1 MLRFGSRPL
10 TDLCY
15 LPLWIFLE
23 LCAFY
28 WTLDLH
34 YFAFFT
40 SCQLYDWSCDNQCNR
55 PSNNLCYLSP
65 WIFLEFSEFYWTLYV
80 HNFAFFVFCQCD
92 FILWLIMWYPS
103 HVFDEI
109 SPQKRD
115 FDVIWSITSA
125 FDFILFRFFDY
136 FCAIWVYHRDQWF
149 LPLVLAMDHQL
160 IYVVYLY
167 E

>member
-1 MLRFGSRPL
+1 MLSTPLNIPGNLRTLLNPRFTLFRIF
-10 TDLCY
+10 Y
-15 LPLWIFLE
+15 LISIMWLLMWQSMVYCI
-23 LCAFY
+23 
-28 WTLDLH
+28 
-34 YFAFFT
+34 
-40 SCQLYDWSCDNQCNR
+40 SSGNR
-55 PSNNLCYLSP
+55 PPTNLCYPSL

-92 FILWLIMWYPS
+92 FILWLIMWYPC
-103 HVFDEI
+103 HVFEEI

-115 FDVIWSITSA
+115 FDIMWSITSA

-136 FCAIWVYHRDQWF
+136 FCAIWEYHRNQWF
-149 LPLVLAMDHQL
+149 LPLVLAVDHQP